1 MVQILHHLQ
10 MHGLLDPWNVCILNL
25 EKWILRFPV
34 HLFLSYTNSSRV
46 SKGKNASRILQK
58 QKEGNITEIED
69 WWPLLLAFT
78 FRSPDLRSPGFDDLK
93 V

>member
-34 HLFLSYTNSSRV
+34 HLVPFIHEQQQS
-46 SKGKNASRILQK
+46 
-58 QKEGNITEIED
+58 E
-69 WWPLLLAFT
+69 
-78 FRSPDLRSPGFDDLK
+78 
-93 V
+93 